1 MSMLGG
7 GNEQPMSAQL
17 TGSDAAPTAG
27 VLGPVRVAAADGT
40 PLPLHGPRHAEVLAR
55 LIAAGGRV
63 VPVPALVAD
72 LWEDPPPGAVAAVR
86 TFVAALRRTL
96 EPGRAPRTPSRVIV
110 TEGAGY
116 RVALPRDHV
125 DAWYFDDLVR
135 AAANQ
140 AGPQRIETL
149 ETALAL
155 WRGDAYGDYRWAAG
169 DIAKLD
175 ELRSAAVEMLAEA
188 RIRQGRPE
196 QAVAELE
203 TYLHEHPVRERAWL
217 LQARGLWQ
225 AGRRADALAALRR
238 ARTRLGTE
246 AGLDPSAELIAL
258 EREILTGEPEFGE
271 HRLWRD
277 TVAAYRATGPRS
289 RIISSADLLRGLAL
303 TDATG
308 LMTAQDRRAHAIDD
322 LFASDDPELTAT
334 ALTRMEVPGV
344 WSVLDDPARSARVA
358 EAARTT
364 LERLDDDAA
373 PALRARLL
381 ALFAIETRGRRGT
394 SGADAARAAERIA
407 RDLRD
412 PAVLVLAL
420 DARFLQSFHTPGRWP
435 MRARLAQELITVSRR
450 HDLSTY
456 LILGHLVAMQAAC
469 ALGEVAVADEHAA
482 AADRLAVRYERDLV
496 GVFTTWYR
504 ALRTVLTDRP
514 EPEVADAYER
524 ALATL
529 PGCGMPGVAAGLAP
543 LTGLCLAL
551 RAGRDPAEFA
561 AADFGPN
568 TPYAAALLEPER
580 AHELLRAAPA
590 PPPDHLA
597 ELRWALLG
605 IAADRCADRSTARQV
620 HRALS
625 PARGELLGA
634 GTGMLS
640 LGPAGALLDRSA
652 P

>member
-1 MSMLGG
+1 
-7 GNEQPMSAQL
+7 MSAQL
-17 TGSDAAPTAG
+17 TDPDAAPSAG
-27 VLGPVRVAAADGT
+27 VLGPVRAVAADGT

-63 VPVPALVAD
+63 VPVPAVVAD
-72 LWEDPPPGAVAAVR
+72 LWEEPPPGAVAAVR
-86 TFVAALRRTL
+86 TFVAALRRAL

-110 TEGAGY
+110 TEGTGY
-116 RVALPRDHV
+116 RLMLPRDHV
-125 DAWYFDDLVR
+125 DAWSFDDLVR

-140 AGPQRIETL
+140 AGPPRIETL

-155 WRGDAYGDYRWAAG
+155 WRGDAYGDYWWARGEA
-169 DIAKLD
+169 AKLG

-188 RIRQGRPE
+188 RIRSGRPE

-203 TYLHEHPVRERAWL
+203 THLHAHPARERAWL

-225 AGRRADALAALRR
+225 AGRREDALAALRR
-238 ARTRLGTE
+238 ARTRLGAE
-246 AGLDPSAELIAL
+246 AGLDPSAELTAL
-258 EREILTGEPEFGE
+258 EREILTADTEFGE
-271 HRLWRD
+271 HRLWRE
-277 TVAAYRATGPRS
+277 TVAASGALGPRS
-289 RIISSADLLRGLAL
+289 RLTSSADLLRGLAL

-308 LMTAQDRRAHAIDD
+308 LTTAQDRRARAIDD
-322 LFASDDPELTAT
+322 LSAIDDPELTAT

-364 LERLDDDAA
+364 LERLDAEAA

-381 ALFAIETRGRRGT
+381 ALFAVETRGRRGT
-394 SGADAARAAERIA
+394 SGAEAARAAERIA
-407 RDLRD
+407 RDLGD
-412 PAVLVLAL
+412 PSVLVLAL

-435 MRARLAQELITVSRR
+435 MRARFAHELITVSSR

-456 LILGHLVAMQAAC
+456 LILGHLVAMQAAA
-469 ALGEVAVADEHAA
+469 ALGDVAAADEHAA
-482 AADRLAVRYERDLV
+482 TADRLAVRYERDLV

-543 LTGLCLAL
+543 LTRLCLAL

-561 AADFGPN
+561 AVDFGPN
-568 TPYAAALLEPER
+568 TPYVAALVRPR
-580 AHELLRAAPA
+580 DAHELLRAAPA

-605 IAADRCADRSTARQV
+605 IAAHRFADRETARHV

-640 LGPAGALLDRSA
+640 LGPADALLDR
-652 P
+652 PEP

>member
-1 MSMLGG
+1 M
-7 GNEQPMSAQL
+7 
-17 TGSDAAPTAG
+17 T
-27 VLGPVRVAAADGT
+27 V
-40 PLPLHGPRHAEVLAR
+40 
-55 LIAAGGRV
+55 
-63 VPVPALVAD
+63 
-72 LWEDPPPGAVAAVR
+72 
-86 TFVAALRRTL
+86 
-96 EPGRAPRTPSRVIV
+96 
-110 TEGAGY
+110 
-116 RVALPRDHV
+116 PRDHV
-125 DAWYFDDLVR
+125 DAWSFDDLVR

-140 AGPQRIETL
+140 AGPLRIETL

-155 WRGDAYGDYRWAAG
+155 WRGDAYGDYRWARGEA
-169 DIAKLD
+169 AKLG

-203 TYLHEHPVRERAWL
+203 THLHAHPARERAWL

-225 AGRRADALAALRR
+225 AGRREDALAALRR
-238 ARTRLGTE
+238 ARTRLGAE

-258 EREILTGEPEFGE
+258 EREILTADTELGE
-271 HRLWRD
+271 HRLWRE
-277 TVAAYRATGPRS
+277 TVAASGALGPRS
-289 RIISSADLLRGLAL
+289 RLTSSADLLRGLAL

-308 LMTAQDRRAHAIDD
+308 LMTAQDRRARAIDD
-322 LFASDDPELTAT
+322 LSAIDDPELTAT

-364 LERLDDDAA
+364 LERLDAESA

-381 ALFAIETRGRRGT
+381 ALFAVETRGRRGT
-394 SGADAARAAERIA
+394 SGAEAARAAERIA
-407 RDLRD
+407 RDLGD
-412 PAVLVLAL
+412 PSVLVLAL

-435 MRARLAQELITVSRR
+435 MRARLGHELVTLSSR

-456 LILGHLVAMQAAC
+456 LILGHLVAMQAAA
-469 ALGEVAVADEHAA
+469 ALGDVAAADEHAA
-482 AADRLAVRYERDLV
+482 AADRFAVRYERDLV

-514 EPEVADAYER
+514 EPEVADAYDR

-543 LTGLCLAL
+543 LTRLCLAL

-561 AADFGPN
+561 AVDFGPN
-568 TPYAAALLEPER
+568 TPYVAALLRPGH

-605 IAADRCADRSTARQV
+605 IAADRVADRETARHV

-640 LGPAGALLDRSA
+640 LGPAGVLLDRWA

>member
-1 MSMLGG
+1 
-7 GNEQPMSAQL
+7 MSAQL
-17 TGSDAAPTAG
+17 TGRGAAPSAG
-27 VLGPVRVAAADGT
+27 VLGPVRAVAADGT
-40 PLPLHGPRHAEVLAR
+40 PLPLHGPRHAEMLAR

-72 LWEDPPPGAVAAVR
+72 LWEDPPPGAIAAVR
-86 TFVAALRRTL
+86 TFVAALRRAL
-96 EPGRAPRTPSRVIV
+96 EPGRAARTPSRVIV
-110 TEGAGY
+110 TEGTGY
-116 RVALPRDHV
+116 RVVLPRDHV
-125 DAWYFDDLVR
+125 DAWYFDDLIR

-149 ETALAL
+149 ETALGL
-155 WRGDAYGDYRWAAG
+155 WRGDAYGDYRWADG
-169 DIAKLD
+169 EIAKLAQ
-175 ELRSAAVEMLAEA
+175 LRSAAVEMLAEA

-203 TYLHEHPVRERAWL
+203 THLHEHPGRERAWL

-225 AGRRADALAALRR
+225 AGRRADALAVLRR
-238 ARTRLGTE
+238 ARTRLGSE

-258 EREILTGEPEFGE
+258 EREILTGEPECGE
-271 HRLWRD
+271 HRLWRE
-277 TVAAYRATGPRS
+277 TVAAYGATGPRS
-289 RIISSADLLRGLAL
+289 RLTSSADLLRGLAL

-322 LFASDDPELTAT
+322 LLANDDPELTAT

-407 RDLRD
+407 RDLGD

-435 MRARLAQELITVSRR
+435 RRARLAQELITVSRR

-456 LILGHLVAMQAAC
+456 LILGHLVAMQAA
-469 ALGEVAVADEHAA
+469 AAVGDVAVADEHAA

-551 RAGRDPAEFA
+551 RAGRDPAESA
-561 AADFGPN
+561 AADFGLN
-568 TPYAAALLEPER
+568 TPYVAALLEPER
-580 AHELLRAAPA
+580 AHELLHAAPA
-590 PPPDHLA
+590 PPPDHMA

-620 HRALS
+620 YRALS

>member
-1 MSMLGG
+1 
-7 GNEQPMSAQL
+7 MSAQL
-17 TGSDAAPTAG
+17 SGSDAAPSAG
-27 VLGPVRVAAADGT
+27 VLGPVRAVAADGT

-86 TFVAALRRTL
+86 TFVAALRRAL
-96 EPGRAPRTPSRVIV
+96 EPGRAPRTSSRVIV
-110 TEGAGY
+110 TEGSGY
-116 RVALPRDHV
+116 RLVLPRAHV
-125 DAWYFDDLVR
+125 DAWYFDDLIR

-155 WRGDAYGDYRWAAG
+155 WRGDAYDDYRWADG
-169 DIAKLD
+169 EIAKLG

-203 TYLHEHPVRERAWL
+203 PYLREHPARERAWL

-225 AGRRADALAALRR
+225 AGRREDALAALRR
-238 ARTRLGTE
+238 ARTRLGSE

-258 EREILTGEPEFGE
+258 EREILTGEQEFDE
-271 HRLWRD
+271 HRLWRE
-277 TVAAYRATGPRS
+277 TVAAYGATGPRS
-289 RIISSADLLRGLAL
+289 RITSSADLLRGLAL

-308 LMTAQDRRAHAIDD
+308 LLTAQDRRAHAIDD
-322 LFASDDPELTAT
+322 LLATDDAELTAT

-358 EAARTT
+358 EAARIT
-364 LERLDDDAA
+364 LERLDAEAA

-381 ALFAIETRGRRGT
+381 ALFAIETRGRRGS
-394 SGADAARAAERIA
+394 SGTEAARAAERIA
-407 RDLRD
+407 RDLGD

-435 MRARLAQELITVSRR
+435 LRARLAGELITVSRR

-456 LILGHLVAMQAAC
+456 LILGHLIAMQAA
-469 ALGEVAVADEHAA
+469 AAVGDVAAADEHAA
-482 AADRLAVRYERDLV
+482 VADRLAVRYERDLV

-543 LTGLCLAL
+543 LTRLCLAL
-551 RAGRDPAEFA
+551 RAGRDPADFA
-561 AADFGPN
+561 TDDFGPN
-568 TPYAAALLEPER
+568 APYVAALLRPER
-580 AHELLRAAPA
+580 AHELLPAAPA

-605 IAADRCADRSTARQV
+605 IAADRFADRSTAAQV
-620 HRALS
+620 HRVLS

-640 LGPAGALLDRSA
+640 LGPAAALLDRSA
-652 P
+652 S

>member
-1 MSMLGG
+1 M
-7 GNEQPMSAQL
+7 
-17 TGSDAAPTAG
+17 
-27 VLGPVRVAAADGT
+27 
-40 PLPLHGPRHAEVLAR
+40 
-55 LIAAGGRV
+55 
-63 VPVPALVAD
+63 
-72 LWEDPPPGAVAAVR
+72 
-86 TFVAALRRTL
+86 
-96 EPGRAPRTPSRVIV
+96 
-110 TEGAGY
+110 
-116 RVALPRDHV
+116 PRDHV
-125 DAWYFDDLVR
+125 DAWSFDDLVR

-140 AGPQRIETL
+140 AGPLRIETL

-155 WRGDAYGDYRWAAG
+155 WRGDAYGDYRWARGEA
-169 DIAKLD
+169 AKLG

-203 TYLHEHPVRERAWL
+203 THLHAHPARERAWL

-225 AGRRADALAALRR
+225 AGRREDALAALRR
-238 ARTRLGTE
+238 ARTRLGAE

-258 EREILTGEPEFGE
+258 EREILTADTELGE
-271 HRLWRD
+271 HRLWRE
-277 TVAAYRATGPRS
+277 TVAASGALGPRS
-289 RIISSADLLRGLAL
+289 RLTSSADLLRGLAL

-308 LMTAQDRRAHAIDD
+308 LMTAQDRRARAIDD
-322 LFASDDPELTAT
+322 LSAIDDPELTAT

-364 LERLDDDAA
+364 LERLDAESA

-381 ALFAIETRGRRGT
+381 ALFAVETRGRRGT
-394 SGADAARAAERIA
+394 SGAEAARAAERIA
-407 RDLRD
+407 RDLGD
-412 PAVLVLAL
+412 PSVLVLAL

-435 MRARLAQELITVSRR
+435 MRARLGHELVTLSSR

-456 LILGHLVAMQAAC
+456 LILGHLVAMQAAA
-469 ALGEVAVADEHAA
+469 ALGDVAAADEHAA
-482 AADRLAVRYERDLV
+482 AADRFAVRYERDLV

-514 EPEVADAYER
+514 EPEVADAYDR

-543 LTGLCLAL
+543 LTRLCLAL
-551 RAGRDPAEFA
+551 RAGRDPSEFA
-561 AADFGPN
+561 AVDFGPN
-568 TPYAAALLEPER
+568 TPYVAALLRPGH

-605 IAADRCADRSTARQV
+605 IAADRVADRETARHV

-625 PARGELLGA
+625 PARGEQLGA

-640 LGPAGALLDRSA
+640 LGPVGALLDRWA

>member
-1 MSMLGG
+1 
-7 GNEQPMSAQL
+7 MSAQL
-17 TGSDAAPTAG
+17 TDPDAAPSAG
-27 VLGPVRVAAADGT
+27 VLGPVRAVAADGT

-63 VPVPALVAD
+63 VPVPAVVGD
-72 LWEDPPPGAVAAVR
+72 LWEEPPPGAVAAVR
-86 TFVAALRRTL
+86 TFVAALRRAL

-110 TEGAGY
+110 TEGTGY
-116 RVALPRDHV
+116 RLMVPRDHV
-125 DAWYFDDLVR
+125 DAWSFDDLVR

-140 AGPQRIETL
+140 AGPARMETL

-155 WRGDAYGDYRWAAG
+155 WRGEAYGDYRWARGEAARLG
-169 DIAKLD
+169 

-203 TYLHEHPVRERAWL
+203 SHLHAHPARERAWL

-225 AGRRADALAALRR
+225 AGRREDALAALRR
-238 ARTRLGTE
+238 ARTRLGAE

-258 EREILTGEPEFGE
+258 EREILTADTAFGE
-271 HRLWRD
+271 HRLWRE
-277 TVAAYRATGPRS
+277 TVAASGALGPRS
-289 RIISSADLLRGLAL
+289 RLTSSADLLRGLAL

-308 LMTAQDRRAHAIDD
+308 LMTAQDRRARAIDD
-322 LFASDDPELTAT
+322 LSVIDDPELTAT

-364 LERLDDDAA
+364 LERLDAEAA

-381 ALFAIETRGRRGT
+381 ALFAVETRGRRGT
-394 SGADAARAAERIA
+394 SGAEAARAAERIA
-407 RDLRD
+407 RDLGD
-412 PAVLVLAL
+412 PSVLVLAL
-420 DARFLQSFHTPGRWP
+420 DARFLQSFHAPGRWP
-435 MRARLAQELITVSRR
+435 MRARLAHELITVSSR

-456 LILGHLVAMQAAC
+456 LILGHLVAMQAA
-469 ALGEVAVADEHAA
+469 AAVGDVAAADEHAA

-524 ALATL
+524 ALDTL
-529 PGCGMPGVAAGLAP
+529 PGCGMPGVATGLAP
-543 LTGLCLAL
+543 LTRLCLAL
-551 RAGRDPAEFA
+551 RAGRDPAEFDGV
-561 AADFGPN
+561 DFGPN
-568 TPYAAALLEPER
+568 TPYVAALIRPGH
-580 AHELLRAAPA
+580 AHDLLHAAPA

-605 IAADRCADRSTARQV
+605 IAADRSADRETARHA
-620 HRALS
+620 HRTLS

-634 GTGMLS
+634 GTGILS
-640 LGPAGALLDRSA
+640 LGPADVLLDRWEL
-652 P
+652 